1 MNEAVAALRQE
12 VARSYERSETLSK
25 ENDRLRA
32 LVASLQRDLGKNRAE
47 NKTLRNQIRALE
59 KRLHEIRTPPPDT
72 AEQPEAAEP
81 RVLPQP
87 GTRRAAPSS
96 PASPPAPPADEEPP
110 DSAGG
115 DFVEPTPA
123 G

>member
-32 LVASLQRDLGKNRAE
+32 LVTSLQRDLGKNRAE

-59 KRLHEIRTPPPDT
+59 RRLHEIGPSPPDT
-72 AEQPEAAEP
+72 AEQPETAEP

-87 GTRRAAPSS
+87 STRRAAPSR
-96 PASPPAPPADEEPP
+96 PASPPAPPEDEEPA

>member
-12 VARSYERSETLSK
+12 VARSYERSEVISK

-32 LVASLQRDLGKNRAE
+32 LVASLQRDLGKSRTE

-72 AEQPEAAEP
+72 AQQEEAAP

-87 GTRRAAPSS
+87 STRGVAPSVPS
-96 PASPPAPPADEEPP
+96 RPPAPPAGGEPP
-110 DSAGG
+110 DPTGG
-115 DFVEPTPA
+115 DFVEPAPA
-123 G
+123 AE